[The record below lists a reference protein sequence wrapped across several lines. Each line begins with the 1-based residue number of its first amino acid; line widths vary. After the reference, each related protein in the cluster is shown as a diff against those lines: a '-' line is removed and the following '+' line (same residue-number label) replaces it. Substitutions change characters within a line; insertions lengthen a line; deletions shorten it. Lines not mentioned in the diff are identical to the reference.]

1 MLSERE
7 KTKLLMLYISEC
19 KLSTAEAIKNYAFD
33 FDNTHYLHSNLTL
46 QCALRILNLDTEVNK
61 IDWLF
66 NAIELKG
73 RDLRIKTHPLRVNQF
88 LNRLQKYPAE
98 KIFKKLFGKG

>member
-7 KTKLLMLYISEC
+7 KTKLLVLYISEC
-19 KLSTAEAIKNYAFD
+19 KLSTSEAIKNFVFD
-33 FDNTHYLHSNLTL
+33 FDDTHYLHSNLTL
-46 QCALRILNLDTEVNK
+46 RCALQILNLDEEVDK

-73 RDLRIKTHPLRVNQF
+73 RKHKTEGTPLRVNRF
-88 LNRLQKYPAE
+88 LQRLYKYPAE
-98 KIFKKLFGKG
+98 KIYKKLFKRG

>member
-1 MLSERE
+1 MLSEKE

-19 KLSTAEAIKNYAFD
+19 KLSTGEALRNFTFD
-33 FDNTHYLHSNLTL
+33 LDSTHYLHSDLTL
-46 QCALRILNLDTEVNK
+46 KCALQILNLDDELDQ

-73 RDLRIKTHPLRVNQF
+73 RKLRIETHPLRVNQF

-98 KIFKKLFGKG
+98 KIFKKLFEKS